1 LKTRENKSLAG
12 RSGRGI
18 KRLQF
23 PHGLEAEGRG
33 GARRWARSPCLWPPR
48 AARNGPRL
56 GHLCYP
62 EPLAR
67 RSRAASANDRIVG
80 DPQEFVRRA
89 PDIII
94 GSWCD
99 KRFRPE
105 QVKARGGWDAI
116 PAVRTGYVYDIR
128 RSADI
133 LQPGPVALG
142 DGLAQSCRI
151 IRRWAEETRP

>member
-1 LKTRENKSLAG
+1 M
-12 RSGRGI
+12 
-18 KRLQF
+18 
-23 PHGLEAEGRG
+23 
-33 GARRWARSPCLWPPR
+33 RSPRLRPPH

-56 GHLCYP
+56 GRLRYP

-67 RSRAASANDRIVG
+67 RSCAASAKDRIIG

-105 QVKARGGWDAI
+105 RVKARGGWDAI
-116 PAVRTGYVYDIR
+116 PAVRTGHVYDI

-133 LQPGPVALG
+133 LQPGPVTLG